1 MLEMTKESS
10 LMIVTYVNNDQM
22 KLKTNFNQSYI
33 NVENF
38 QIDLLLQVCIGKLE
52 IEGKNFLIERTYIPA
67 NYNNRNR

>member
-38 QIDLLLQVCIGKLE
+38 QIDLLSACMYRE
-52 IEGKNFLIERTYIPA
+52 A
-67 NYNNRNR
+67 RNRG